1 MLLFYRAQT
10 GKIKM
15 LGKKIKNKLESAI
28 DNAIGVI
35 AAFGG
40 ENGGT
45 KNTIDYAK
53 RKKIKIINIM

>member
-1 MLLFYRAQT
+1 MRL
-10 GKIKM
+10 
-15 LGKKIKNKLESAI
+15 
-28 DNAIGVI
+28 VI